1 MLKISMIGLL
11 SATVLLSGC
20 ANFQPQGQG
29 GSRALDTP
37 NRNQPVRVLNNPAA
51 PEERG
56 NTSLSLIIEGENTGA
71 LPIVRQ
77 ADQTYVPI
85 ENLFQ
90 TLGYNISRANQDE
103 IQIGYTDPIFTITE
117 DSTQATVDERQV
129 DLPHTVTTIENKTY
143 ATIASLQAL
152 LGDAYQVQ
160 QTADSLVITPTANPL
175 FPEDDGW
182 ENFQEDTE
190 AAPTVTPAAA
200 NRIISMGKKYIGRPY
215 EFGARTGQ
223 TRTFDCSSY
232 VQFLYGKQGIRLPRT
247 ARAQATRGTRIAVA
261 NLKPGDLLFFSVPGR
276 FRSDKTVGH
285 VGIYMGNGRMIHASP
300 PKVQI
305 INVAASSYWK
315 RVYLG
320 ARRVG

>member
-1 MLKISMIGLL
+1 MLKKSMIGLL
-11 SATVLLSGC
+11 SATIILSGC
-20 ANFQPQGQG
+20 ANFQPQAQG
-29 GSRALDTP
+29 GTRALE
-37 NRNQPVRVLNNPAA
+37 NQNQPVRVLNNPAA

-56 NTSLSLIIEGENTGA
+56 NTSLSLIVEGENTGA

-90 TLGYNISRANQDE
+90 TLGYNVSRANQGE

-143 ATIASLQAL
+143 ATVASLQAL

-160 QTADSLVITPTANPL
+160 QTADSLVVTPVGNSL
-175 FPEDDGW
+175 FPEEDHGW
-182 ENFQEDTE
+182 ENFKEEDTE
-190 AAPTVTPAAA
+190 ATPTVSSAEA
-200 NRIISMGKKYIGRPY
+200 NRIISMGRKYLGRPY

-232 VQFLYGKQGIRLPRT
+232 VQYLYGKQGIRLPRT
-247 ARAQATRGTRIAVA
+247 ARAQATRGNRIAVA
-261 NLKPGDLLFFSVPGR
+261 NLKPGDLLYFSVPGR

-285 VGIYMGNGRMIHASP
+285 VGIYMGNGRMIHAVP

-305 INVAASSYWK
+305 TNVANSSYWK